1 VVCQFPGS
9 YYIAKRLTGATLEEI
24 GRQFGGR
31 HHTTVLYA
39 VNKVERMRR
48 LDEGLNGD
56 ITRLMDALLP

>member
-1 VVCQFPGS
+1 MYMVRQ
-9 YYIAKRLTGATLEEI
+9 LTGASLEEI

-48 LDEGLNGD
+48 SDEDLDCA
-56 ITRLMDALLP
+56 ITRLMDAMPRR